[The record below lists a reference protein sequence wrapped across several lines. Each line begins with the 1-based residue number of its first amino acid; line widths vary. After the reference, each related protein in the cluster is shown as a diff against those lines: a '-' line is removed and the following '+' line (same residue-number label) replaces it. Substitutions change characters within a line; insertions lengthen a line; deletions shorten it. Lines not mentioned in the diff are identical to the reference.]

1 MLKGELLKVIM
12 VTPGYYPVKG
22 GTETVVRNLSIL
34 LNKSGVHTDV
44 MAFNMDKKW
53 NSKWSGK
60 IEKIDGITV
69 FKIPALDWL
78 PIVHSPRIN
87 LGVNVIP
94 GRFAHLLKKY
104 DIIHFHEIE
113 FSFPLFSSHIKK
125 PKILHLHGLDTN
137 LLERYHIIRF
147 ILKHVADLYIAI
159 SKQMRKDLTDLGI
172 PEEKIAYLPN
182 GVDVNSFCPKKEK
195 EDNMLLFVG
204 RITYGKGLHVLLKA
218 LRYLKE
224 STHLVIIGPAGW
236 DLPYYH
242 NVFSTSIKKINQEG
256 KHKITYLGAL
266 DQADIIEWYQ
276 KASIF
281 VLPSFWEGFPV
292 TVLEA
297 LSCETPVV
305 ATPVGGIP
313 EIVQNHENGIL
324 VPPGNP
330 LKLAEAVQYLLDN
343 KDIRIKMGRH
353 GRESITKNF
362 SIDVIAKRLREIYQ
376 KVIGQ

>member
-1 MLKGELLKVIM
+1 MPKGESLKVIM

-22 GTETVVRNLSIL
+22 GTETVVRNLSIR
-34 LNKSGVHTDV
+34 LNKCGINTHV
-44 MAFNMDKKW
+44 MTFNMDKKW
-53 NSKWSGK
+53 NPKWSGK

-69 FKIPALDWL
+69 FKVPALDWL
-78 PIVHSPRIN
+78 PIVHSPKITLEVN
-87 LGVNVIP
+87 LIP

-104 DIIHFHEIE
+104 DIIHFHEAE
-113 FSFPLFSSHIKK
+113 FSFPLFSFHIKK

-137 LLERYHIIRF
+137 FFKRYGISRF
-147 ILKHVADLYIAI
+147 IFKHVADLYIAI

-172 PEEKIAYLPN
+172 PEEKIVHLPN

-195 EDNMLLFVG
+195 EDNLLLFVG

-224 STHLVIIGPAGW
+224 STHLVIIGPADW
-236 DLPYYH
+236 DLQYYH
-242 NVFSTSIKKINQEG
+242 NVFSTSIKKINQEE

-266 DQADIIEWYQ
+266 DQANIIEWYQ

-281 VLPSFWEGFPV
+281 ALPSFWEGFPV

-313 EIVQNHENGIL
+313 EIVRNHENGIL
-324 VPPGNP
+324 VPPNNP
-330 LKLAEAVQYLLDN
+330 PKLAEAIQYLIDN
-343 KDIRIKMGRH
+343 KDIRTRMGRE
-353 GRESITKNF
+353 GRKSVTRNFSLDVITKKLC
-362 SIDVIAKRLREIYQ
+362 DIYQ
-376 KVIGQ
+376 NILSH